1 MKKLFLSISILSLL
15 FTACESDDTADIVIN
30 NNGGTDNNNPSTDVI
45 YLSGTQT
52 ADLTLKADKNYVL
65 NGPLVMPAGTK
76 LTIEPGTTVKA
87 LAEGTQVYI
96 AILQGAQIIANGT
109 ASKPITFTSNAA
121 TPKAGDWGGILIMGK
136 APINR
141 GATATS
147 EVGNFT
153 YGGADAADNSGVLNY
168 VIAKYTGAKINADAE
183 FNGFSLYG
191 VGSGT
196 TINNVEAYEGAD
208 DGLEFFGGT
217 VSATNVVVINA
228 EDDSVDWTDGWV
240 GTLTNTYIK
249 QKAEH
254 DKIIEADNLD
264 TNNTAAPYSNP
275 TIKNM
280 TVYGDI
286 TKYTDRGAFHLRRG
300 TKAKF
305 SDVYI
310 KNAPYAF
317 LIDNTTTIDNVIS
330 KELQAT
336 GVKLVDITTNLTVK
350 GTSTSGKTITEADLY
365 TTKEVSPIDLTSWT
379 WVSL

>member
-87 LAEGTQVYI
+87 LAGGTQVYI

-228 EDDSVDWTDGWV
+228 EDDSIDWTGD
-240 GTLTNTYIK
+240 
-249 QKAEH
+249 AESFYV
-254 DKIIEADNLD
+254 E
-264 TNNTAAPYSNP
+264 
-275 TIKNM
+275 
-280 TVYGDI
+280 
-286 TKYTDRGAFHLRRG
+286 
-300 TKAKF
+300 
-305 SDVYI
+305 
-310 KNAPYAF
+310 
-317 LIDNTTTIDNVIS
+317 
-330 KELQAT
+330 
-336 GVKLVDITTNLTVK
+336 
-350 GTSTSGKTITEADLY
+350 
-365 TTKEVSPIDLTSWT
+365 
-379 WVSL
+379 